1 MQYKHL
7 IMKEKLYK
15 NGKQTWF
22 YTNCKRQRKAGAM
35 ICQVCPF
42 RRDIEKFE
50 LSQLKTNNNEN
61 RPY

>member
-1 MQYKHL
+1 
-7 IMKEKLYK
+7 MKEKLYK